1 MLTSDLGSKVCLH
14 VVKDGKYG
22 SNNFTT
28 GQWFRLIGELV
39 RGEVDMTL
47 ADLRVNQVRSKVVR
61 SIIFDVESR

>member
-47 ADLRVNQVRSKVVR
+47 ADLTVNR
-61 SIIFDVESR
+61 